1 MLRQISVI
9 VVVATVLMTPVI
21 ASAAM
26 GGRGGGAHLG
36 GGGGTRSFAGSGSS
50 AGVRNF
56 AGPRTY
62 GAGVV
67 PGHRFEHRHFR
78 RGTFFVGASGP
89 DYSVIDDPSC
99 WRWRPTPMGFT
110 RVYVCDEGWGN

>member
-1 MLRQISVI
+1 MFRQISVI
-9 VVVATVLMTPVI
+9 VVVAAVLMTPVI

-36 GGGGTRSFAGSGSS
+36 GGGTRSLTGSGSS

-67 PGHRFEHRHFR
+67 PGHRFDHRHFR

-89 DYSVIDDPSC
+89 DGSFSDDPSC
-99 WRWRPTPMGFT
+99 WRGRPTALSFP

>member
-1 MLRQISVI
+1 MI

-36 GGGGTRSFAGSGSS
+36 GGGMRSFTGSGSS

-56 AGPRTY
+56 AGPRTS
-62 GAGVV
+62 GTGVV
-67 PGHRFEHRHFR
+67 PGHQFDHRHFHR
-78 RGTFFVGASGP
+78 ETFFVGASGP
-89 DYSVIDDPSC
+89 DYSFSDDPSC
-99 WRWRPTPMGFT
+99 WRWRPTPLGFT
-110 RVYVCDEGWGN
+110 RVYVCDEGGGH